1 MKNNT
6 PRDRAMAT
14 QPAQLPNL
22 YWAQLRQVKAA
33 SVYMRLYRNRLAKQ
47 VRAIELIKA
56 VSSSGA
62 IAGWVVWKDFPFL
75 WAGIIAAAQLL
86 DALKGVFP
94 FAKLHRAASDL
105 TIAMET
111 IWIDADA
118 EWTDIYAGRLTDQE
132 VSKRLQKLRKLQLDA
147 ERKHFPEG
155 FEPDP
160 KLIAL
165 AEQEAE
171 SYLRITFD
179 DEVAP

>member
-1 MKNNT
+1 
-6 PRDRAMAT
+6 MA
-14 QPAQLPNL
+14 AQLPSL

-33 SVYMRLYRNRLAKQ
+33 GIYMRLYRNRLAKR

-62 IAGWVVWKDFPFL
+62 IAGWVVWKDLPFL

-118 EWTDIYAGRLTDQE
+118 EWTDIYAGRLTDQDI
-132 VSKRLQKLRKLQLDA
+132 SKRLQKLRKLQLDA

-160 KLIAL
+160 KLVAL
-165 AEQEAE
+165 AEQETE
-171 SYLRITFD
+171 SYLRITLD

>member
-1 MKNNT
+1 
-6 PRDRAMAT
+6 MAKQAN
-14 QPAQLPNL
+14 QPPNL
-22 YWAQLRQVKAA
+22 YWAELRQVKAA
-33 SVYMRLYRNRLAKQ
+33 SNYMRLYRNRLAKQ

-62 IAGWVVWKDFPFL
+62 IAGWVVWKDLPLL
-75 WAGIIAAAQLL
+75 WSGIIASAQLL

-105 TIAMET
+105 TIAMEI

-118 EWTDIYAGRLTDQE
+118 EWTEIYAGRLTDQE
-132 VSKRLQKLRKLQLDA
+132 ISKRLQKLRRLRLDA

-160 KLIAL
+160 KLVRL
-165 AEQEAE
+165 AESQTED
-171 SYLRITFD
+171 YLRVTYI
-179 DEVAP
+179 DEVTP